1 MFEKHSIKKQFIYSL
16 ISVILL
22 SLVSSFLVSASVS
35 IIVWGKGVFKENNDL
50 LAYFNKEV
58 SQLERY
64 IDEKR
69 ETLLDE
75 SSKSK
80 LEKILN
86 PDKIKYEVISLENG
100 KMYGNS
106 HEEVYLDKKNLMKNI
121 NKKNISEHNTNQYLP
136 IIDKKDNLV
145 GSIYLSYDLGSV
157 EISNSMHNNIVIL
170 LTSYLSPFLFII
182 LYTILFSKVFSK
194 NINKPLEK
202 LINSSEK
209 IQNNDLDFSL
219 EYIYDNEIGKLTSS
233 FEKMRIN
240 LKETLNKQW
249 KVEKEK
255 REIIQALS
263 HDLRTPLTVVKGHV
277 ELLQSGAYKKE
288 DRLKRYLN
296 TIEKST
302 NRAVLLVE
310 DLNVLSKIDDV
321 DFRLHKVKIYL
332 KEFITEKFEEYRTL
346 VLDKKINFNV
356 ELINIE
362 NDTFIYIDKS
372 QISRVIDNIIT
383 NSFRYMSENG
393 NLNVKISNIN
403 NNVIFKIKD
412 DGCGFIEKDLDKV
425 FDRFYKGDKSRTK
438 GEGNSG
444 LGLYISKQIIDK
456 HNGHIK
462 AYNEDGAV
470 IEFMLNLEEKDE

>member
-1 MFEKHSIKKQFIYSL
+1 
-16 ISVILL
+16 
-22 SLVSSFLVSASVS
+22 
-35 IIVWGKGVFKENNDL
+35 
-50 LAYFNKEV
+50 
-58 SQLERY
+58 
-64 IDEKR
+64 
-69 ETLLDE
+69 
-75 SSKSK
+75 
-80 LEKILN
+80 
-86 PDKIKYEVISLENG
+86 
-100 KMYGNS
+100 
-106 HEEVYLDKKNLMKNI
+106 
-121 NKKNISEHNTNQYLP
+121 
-136 IIDKKDNLV
+136 
-145 GSIYLSYDLGSV
+145 
-157 EISNSMHNNIVIL
+157 
-170 LTSYLSPFLFII
+170 
-182 LYTILFSKVFSK
+182 
-194 NINKPLEK
+194 
-202 LINSSEK
+202 
-209 IQNNDLDFSL
+209 
-219 EYIYDNEIGKLTSS
+219 
-233 FEKMRIN
+233 MRIN

-444 LGLYISKQIIDK
+444 LGLYISKK
-456 HNGHIK
+456 
-462 AYNEDGAV
+462 
-470 IEFMLNLEEKDE
+470 